1 MLDEGDLEN
10 VNRGGVAT
18 NENLTGPSG
27 SFVPVMGGKR
37 MALGNLNHHS
47 AFNTQNINA
56 QGRVQPLR
64 AAKKTQGG
72 TSSMFSIID
81 ENLVPSKPVAC
92 KRKESQAFTI
102 HEDDGASG
110 TDVTDGARLGSWVS
124 AVTTKTSAAPIE
136 RTALPASVM
145 ALGVRQP
152 LATLSMSTGSRGIS
166 LDVSMDESSPM
177 VLDSSSTE
185 SPDSP
190 TLDDLVVGTY
200 GKEIYQHLQQAELR
214 CRPKAGYMRKQPD
227 ITTSMRSILVDWLV
241 EVVEEYKLHSETLYL
256 AVNYIDRFLSSMS
269 VLRGKLQLVGTA
281 AMYLAA
287 KFEEI
292 YPPEVSEFVF
302 ITDDTYTKKQVL
314 RMEHLI
320 LRVLSF
326 EVASPTIMQF
336 LTQYLK
342 HGGACGRTKGLA
354 MYLAEMSLLE
364 VDPYLQYLP
373 SLLAAAAFT
382 LANYTISGGLWP
394 STLVEF
400 TGYTLEDI
408 RPCMAH
414 LHQTFVGAAT
424 HAQQSIREKYKSSKY
439 QMASLIEPPANLPQA

>member
-1 MLDEGDLEN
+1 G
-10 VNRGGVAT
+10 
-18 NENLTGPSG
+18 
-27 SFVPVMGGKR
+27 
-37 MALGNLNHHS
+37 
-47 AFNTQNINA
+47 
-56 QGRVQPLR
+56 
-64 AAKKTQGG
+64 
-72 TSSMFSIID
+72 
-81 ENLVPSKPVAC
+81 
-92 KRKESQAFTI
+92 
-102 HEDDGASG
+102 
-110 TDVTDGARLGSWVS
+110 
-124 AVTTKTSAAPIE
+124 
-136 RTALPASVM
+136 
-145 ALGVRQP
+145 
-152 LATLSMSTGSRGIS
+152 
-166 LDVSMDESSPM
+166 SPM

-190 TLDDLVVGTY
+190 TLDDLVLGTY
-200 GKEIYQHLQQAELR
+200 GKEIYQYLQKAELR
-214 CRPKAGYMRKQPD
+214 CKPKAGYMRKQPD

-302 ITDDTYTKKQVL
+302 ITDDTYTKQQVL

-342 HGGACGRTKGLA
+342 LGGACCRTRNLS
-354 MYLAEMSLLE
+354 MYLSEMSLLE

-382 LANYTISGGLWP
+382 LANYTISGLLWP
-394 STLVEF
+394 STLAEF

-408 RPCMAH
+408 RPCLAH

-439 QMASLIEPPANLPQA
+439 QMASLIEPPTNLPQA